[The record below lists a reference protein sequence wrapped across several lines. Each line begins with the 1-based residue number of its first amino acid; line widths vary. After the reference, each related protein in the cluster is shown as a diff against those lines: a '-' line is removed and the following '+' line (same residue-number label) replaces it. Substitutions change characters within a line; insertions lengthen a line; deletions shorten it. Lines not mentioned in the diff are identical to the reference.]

1 MRGYYESA
9 IFYNNQKSNTMNFNH
24 DAESS
29 MDALGVNK
37 ENFDKHNHALV
48 DKVIKSA
55 LGGDDVSHSRIAEF
69 IHNNFDYA
77 EILYMASCASKDR
90 MTEAMELAAKEIS
103 KYFGSKN

>member
-1 MRGYYESA
+1 
-9 IFYNNQKSNTMNFNH
+9 
-24 DAESS
+24 